1 MNMNKYLIAAL
12 LLGAAAYAAVWYNK
26 LPSMPTGVAL
36 PAAPASALKKETTT
50 PLKVD
55 AVKVFRPEVK
65 KKLGLSEAVQR
76 DSELHVVSS
85 VTTPSDDRRHGVTTL
100 LDTRTGEFT
109 TLDKPV
115 PPPWFEVST
124 RRHFGAYIGAMNGEQ
139 ALAVTAR
146 QEVMR
151 VRGLKVEAIAIGA
164 MSQEE
169 RFAFVGV
176 GAGW

>member
-1 MNMNKYLIAAL
+1 MNMNKYLVAAL

-26 LPSMPTGVAL
+26 LPAMPTGVAL
-36 PAAPASALKKETTT
+36 PAAPASELKRETTT
-50 PLKVD
+50 PLKVG

-65 KKLGLSEAVQR
+65 KKLGLSEAVQK

-85 VTTPSDDRRHGVTTL
+85 VTTPSDGRRHTVSTL

-115 PPPWFEVST
+115 PPPWLEVST

-139 ALAVTAR
+139 AVAVTAR
-146 QEVMR
+146 QEVLR
-151 VRGLKVEAIAIGA
+151 IRGLNVEGIAIG
-164 MSQEE
+164 MVSQEE

-176 GAGW
+176 GASW